1 MALDSS
7 WRKFKNKITDTINGN
22 KWDRSCV
29 NPALLGSAEESA
41 GEGSSATESF
51 DTTNFQK
58 QLDERNARLEMI
70 KPAPELDI
78 AGERAMNKP
87 VPFAGEKP
95 AEEPGLDFLKK
106 SDEKAEEPTLDFLSK
121 PVEHAPVEE
130 KPVERALVEEKPL
143 PKAPEESGFAP
154 KAPVVPGIPRYV
166 PTPSAVAAVSGG
178 AHSESSESAD
188 LKKEDASVKT
198 EESLPDKGTPVKTE
212 ESTPIKTEEN
222 TPVGFVSKCYYV
234 KLIHEDTYPKEGS
247 VRIMRSCDHEYVWT
261 DSIAETEIPTC
272 TVCGKCGK
280 PVEYT
285 EVRMP

>member
-1 MALDSS
+1 MALDSG
-7 WRKFKNKITDTINGN
+7 WRKLKNKITDTINKD
-22 KWDRSCV
+22 KWDRSCL
-29 NPALLGSAEESA
+29 NPALLGSAEES
-41 GEGSSATESF
+41 GGDGSSATESF

-78 AGERAMNKP
+78 VGERAMNKP

-95 AEEPGLDFLKK
+95 AEEPELDFLKK
-106 SDEKAEEPTLDFLSK
+106 SDEKTEESTLDFLSKPVEEKPVEEK

-130 KPVERALVEEKPL
+130 KPL
-143 PKAPEESGFAP
+143 PKAPEGDRFVP
-154 KAPVVPGIPRYV
+154 KAPVVPGIPSYV
-166 PTPSAVAAVSGG
+166 PTPSAVAALSGG
-178 AHSESSESAD
+178 THSESSESAD

-198 EESLPDKGTPVKTE
+198 EESTPDKG
-212 ESTPIKTEEN
+212 TPIKTEEHP
-222 TPVGFVSKCYYV
+222 PVGFVSKCYYV

>member
-1 MALDSS
+1 MALDSG
-7 WRKFKNKITDTINGN
+7 WRKLKNKITDTINKD
-22 KWDRSCV
+22 KWDRSCL

-41 GEGSSATESF
+41 DDGSSATESF

-78 AGERAMNKP
+78 AGERAMSKP
-87 VPFAGEKP
+87 VPSVGEKP
-95 AEEPGLDFLKK
+95 AEELGLDFLKK
-106 SDEKAEEPTLDFLSK
+106 SDEKTEEPTLDFLSK
-121 PVEHAPVEE
+121 PVEHAPVEHA
-130 KPVERALVEEKPL
+130 PVEEEPL
-143 PKAPEESGFAP
+143 P

-178 AHSESSESAD
+178 VHSESSESAD
-188 LKKEDASVKT
+188 LKKEDASAET
-198 EESLPDKGTPVKTE
+198 EESIPDKGTPVKTE
-212 ESTPIKTEEN
+212 ESIPDKDTPVKTEEN

-247 VRIMRSCDHEYVWT
+247 VRIMRSCDHEYVWM